1 MVTKKVDNKELKKE
15 TTEKDKR
22 RDLIYIGKKDSKIY
36 VDTISQTL
44 KYYQSCD
51 IESFFPYHK
60 THAESVVRVL
70 EFLSGWNVEY
80 EEVTHF
86 IFKDRVDSDR
96 KSAIMVTN
104 IKVV

>member
-1 MVTKKVDNKELKKE
+1 MVAEKVKNKGLKKE
-15 TTEKDKR
+15 TTESSKR
-22 RDLIYIGKKDSKIY
+22 RDLIYIGKKEPKIY
-36 VDTISQTL
+36 VDTICQTL

-70 EFLSGWNVEY
+70 EFLSGWNVKY
-80 EEVTHF
+80 KEVTHF
-86 IFKDRVDSDR
+86 IFKDRSDSDR

-104 IKVV
+104 VKVV